1 MTRLTYQR
9 DGLRYASDIVEAEWA
24 VIDRTCRCQRAT
36 GGRARRTWGM
46 SSIPFSTWLNR
57 AANGVCAQGFTGI
70 YDGAAKFRCM
80 ARQWGVADNHVLL
93 MDLREAAGRKRQ
105 SDRWCDRQPVGQDD
119 RVRWPARLCGRK
131 DDQGP

>member
-1 MTRLTYQR
+1 
-9 DGLRYASDIVEAEWA
+9 
-24 VIDRTCRCQRAT
+24 
-36 GGRARRTWGM
+36 M

-57 AANGVCAQGFTGI
+57 AANGLCAQGFTAI

-105 SDRWCDRQPVGQDD
+105 SDRWCDRQPVVKTTVSGGPRGYAAEKMIKGRKRHILTDT
-119 RVRWPARLCGRK
+119 WPAGW
-131 DDQGP
+131 DDCPSSQRAGS